1 MIIIKQN
8 RDFLRYKDLLIQ
20 YPFIMKKSI
29 FLLVV
34 TAFILQSCA
43 KIFYAPD
50 AQSLALNQRVIA
62 IAPPKVSIAARKNVD
77 GSALIEQQKT
87 ESVNFQREMYSWMLK
102 RKMQGTI
109 SVDIQA
115 VETTIALLSKAG
127 LNEGKVFTPDDMC
140 RILGVDGILTSNYS
154 LTKPMSEGAAIAVGI
169 IAGVWGPT
177 NEATASLSIH
187 DSGTNKMIWN
197 YDHKLSSSLST
208 PARLVDDLMRQASRK
223 MPYFI
228 GK

>member
-1 MIIIKQN
+1 
-8 RDFLRYKDLLIQ
+8 
-20 YPFIMKKSI
+20 MKKSI

-34 TAFILQSCA
+34 AAFILQSCA
-43 KIFYAPD
+43 KIFYTPD
-50 AQSLALNQRVIA
+50 ARPLAMNQKIIA
-62 IAPPKVSIAARKNVD
+62 IAPPKVSIAPRKNVD
-77 GSALIEQQKT
+77 AAALIEQQKA

-109 SVDIQA
+109 FVDIQD
-115 VETTIALLSKAG
+115 VETTIALLTKAG
-127 LNEGKVFTPDDMC
+127 INESKVLTPDDMC

-154 LTKPMSEGAAIAVGI
+154 LSKPMSEGAAIALGV

-177 NEATASLSIH
+177 NEATVSLSIH

-208 PARLVDDLMRQASRK
+208 PAKLVDALMRQASKK

-228 GK
+228 SK

>member
-1 MIIIKQN
+1 
-8 RDFLRYKDLLIQ
+8 
-20 YPFIMKKSI
+20 MKKSI
-29 FLLVV
+29 LLLVV
-34 TAFILQSCA
+34 AAFILQSCA
-43 KIFYAPD
+43 KIFYTPD
-50 AQSLALNQRVIA
+50 ARPLAQNQKIIA
-62 IAPPKVSIAARKNVD
+62 IAPPKVSIAPRKNVD
-77 GSALIEQQKT
+77 GAALIEQQKT

-109 SVDIQA
+109 SVDIQD

-127 LNEGKVFTPDDMC
+127 INEGKVFTPDDMC

-154 LTKPMSEGAAIAVGI
+154 LTKPMSEGAAIALGV

-187 DSGTNKMIWN
+187 DSGTKKMIWN

-208 PARLVDDLMRQASRK
+208 PAKLVDDLMRQASRK
-223 MPYFI
+223 MPYFT